1 MLYKKAWSIIIILVA
16 ISFYG
21 CSKIKVQE
29 DDYLDI
35 EEEPIKQSITLS
47 FAGDV
52 TMGNYI
58 GSIGGGTFDHE
69 FEQQSNNYGYFFDN
83 VKEIFKDDDLSIVN
97 LEGTLTDSNN
107 GNTEKKCAFKGHPS
121 YVNIL
126 KEGSIEAVSIAN
138 NHSQDYYEKG
148 LNDTKDILDEAGIF
162 YAGLGEKSIID
173 VKGIKVGFLA
183 YNGWNSNYSQSYLNE
198 IKEDINNIKESGANM
213 VITYFHWG
221 AENDYYPNEVQ
232 KNIAHFVLDNG
243 SDLVVGSH
251 PHVLQGIEK
260 YINSKG
266 EDKYIA
272 YSLSN
277 FCFGGNRNPLDK
289 DSMIYQQTYNFED
302 GELKTID
309 EPNII
314 PCSIS
319 STKNRNNYQPTV
331 LEGEEYS
338 RVMDKINKISYE
350 LNK

>member
-1 MLYKKAWSIIIILVA
+1 M
-16 ISFYG
+16 
-21 CSKIKVQE
+21 
-29 DDYLDI
+29 
-35 EEEPIKQSITLS
+35 
-47 FAGDV
+47 
-52 TMGNYI
+52 
-58 GSIGGGTFDHE
+58 
-69 FEQQSNNYGYFFDN
+69 
-83 VKEIFKDDDLSIVN
+83 
-97 LEGTLTDSNN
+97 
-107 GNTEKKCAFKGHPS
+107 
-121 YVNIL
+121 
-126 KEGSIEAVSIAN
+126 
-138 NHSQDYYEKG
+138 
-148 LNDTKDILDEAGIF
+148 
-162 YAGLGEKSIID
+162 
-173 VKGIKVGFLA
+173 
-183 YNGWNSNYSQSYLNE
+183 
-198 IKEDINNIKESGANM
+198 
-213 VITYFHWG
+213 
-221 AENDYYPNEVQ
+221 
-232 KNIAHFVLDNG
+232 DNG

>member
-1 MLYKKAWSIIIILVA
+1 MLYKRMKYVILLLTVT
-16 ISFYG
+16 IFFPG
-21 CSKIKVQE
+21 CSKERVQE
-29 DDYLDI
+29 EKYV
-35 EEEPIKQSITLS
+35 EEEKEPTRQSITLS

-58 GSIGGGTFDHE
+58 GSIGEGTFDHE
-69 FEQQSNNYGYFFDN
+69 FEQQNNNYRYFFEN
-83 VKEIFKDDDLSIVN
+83 VKDIFKDDDLSIVN

-107 GNTEKKCAFKGHPS
+107 GNIDKEFAFKGHPS

-138 NHSQDYYEKG
+138 NHSQDYYQEG

-162 YAGLGEKSIID
+162 YAGLGERSIID

-183 YNGWNSNYSQSYLNE
+183 YNGWDSNYSQSYLNE
-198 IKEDINNIKESGANM
+198 IKEDINRSKYDGADM
-213 VITYFHWG
+213 IITYFHWG

-232 KNIAHFVLDNG
+232 KSIAHFVLDNG

-260 YINSKG
+260 YKNSKG
-266 EDKYIA
+266 EEKYIA

-302 GELKTID
+302 GELKSIE

-319 STKNRNNYQPTV
+319 STKIRNNYQPTV
-331 LEGEEYS
+331 LEGEEYN
-338 RVMDKINKISYE
+338 RVMEK
-350 LNK
+350 